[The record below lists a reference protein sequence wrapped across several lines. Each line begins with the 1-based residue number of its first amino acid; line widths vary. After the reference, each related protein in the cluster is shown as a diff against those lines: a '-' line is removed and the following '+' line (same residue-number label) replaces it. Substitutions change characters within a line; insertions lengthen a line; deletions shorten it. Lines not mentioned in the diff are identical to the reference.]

1 MTIRVYQEHDIFC
14 EKYRPVTIDD
24 YIGNEHIKEKI
35 GQYLQ
40 KEDIPHLLLYG
51 PPGTGKTSCAKLIT
65 NTFGFETLYINAS
78 DENSVDT
85 IREKIKSFVSTIS
98 FNKFKVVI
106 LDESDYVT
114 INGQAAL
121 RNLMETFSSHAR
133 FILTCNYVDRIIP
146 AIQSRCQVFQ
156 IIPPNKK
163 DVAERIVKILINEN
177 ITYDI
182 KDVATLVNEGYPD
195 IRKIINLCQQHSSN
209 GELVI
214 PKGISDRGSYALQCI
229 DILKNEKSPKECFT
243 RIRQVIA
250 DSKIRDF
257 ADLYRVLYDEIDSY
271 GNGHIGPIILLIAEY
286 QYKDSFS
293 VNKDINVAA
302 MFGQIIGELNKK

>member
-1 MTIRVYQEHDIFC
+1 MSISIYQEHDIFC
-14 EKYRPVTIDD
+14 EKYRPVTIND

-51 PPGTGKTSCAKLIT
+51 TPGTGKTSCAKLIT

-78 DENSVDT
+78 DENSVDV
-85 IREKIKSFVSTIS
+85 IRDKIKSFVSTIS

-121 RNLMETFSSHAR
+121 RNLMETFSKHAR

-156 IIPPNKK
+156 IIPPSKK
-163 DVAERIVKILINEN
+163 EVAERIVKILNNEN
-177 ITYDI
+177 IIYDI

-195 IRKIINLCQQHSSN
+195 IRKVINLCQQHSSN
-209 GELVI
+209 GELTI
-214 PKGISDRGSYALQCI
+214 SKGIAERGSYAMKCI
-229 DILKNEKSPKECFT
+229 DILKLEKNPKECFT
-243 RIRQVIA
+243 NIRQTIA
-250 DSKIRDF
+250 DAKIKDF
-257 ADLYRVLYDEIDSY
+257 ADLYRLMYDEIESY
-271 GNGHIGPIILLIAEY
+271 GSGHIGPIILIIAEY

-302 MFGQIIGELNKK
+302 MFGQIIGEINKK